1 MLEISFVM
9 LYFYSEEGRSIK
21 YWITSNDDV
30 ARFDLSPEYSLIHQ
44 RISNFHTSNGHGISK
59 LILLMK
65 YGNF

>member
-1 MLEISFVM
+1 MF
-9 LYFYSEEGRSIK
+9 YFYSEEGKSIK

-59 LILLMK
+59 LIL
-65 YGNF
+65 